1 MSTKKIDKQI
11 LFIHEFLTFVK
22 SGVSLVESLDFLK
35 SQSSLPPATRQSIHR
50 LHAKVK
56 QGNTLADSL
65 REEVGFLED
74 WQLDLIEASEKS
86 GTLTEGLL
94 FIKNLLEKKKE
105 HAKRIFFACLHPAF
119 YTVVFMIAYP
129 LRELMGMLIH
139 RDMAYVAAYLMA
151 EAKLFIILASVIFF
165 VKFLPVV
172 FRTGGLKR
180 VYDSVILRI
189 PLFGTIIKRMF
200 MYQFF
205 YVFGTCYARGCPL
218 VESWRLAARMS
229 ENQALAARLQK
240 GEAVLK
246 GQGELDTAFYVTG
259 LFPEKIINLI
269 KAGIKSGTMKDQTE
283 QCMRIYREQYEMSIQ
298 KMEMVLPK
306 LFYFVIVFLLIGILI
321 KLVNGYF
328 NAVFNLVPFD
338 QAI

>member
-1 MSTKKIDKQI
+1 MFTKKIDQQI

-22 SGVSLVESLDFLK
+22 SGVPLVEALDFLQ
-35 SQSSLPPATRQSIHR
+35 SQSSLPPSMRQDISR
-50 LHAKVK
+50 LHADVK
-56 QGNTLADSL
+56 LGQTLADSL
-65 REEVGFLED
+65 RKQITFLED

-94 FIKNLLEKKKE
+94 FIKNLLQKKKE
-105 HAKRIFFACLHPAF
+105 HAKRIFWACLHPAF
-119 YTVVFMIAYP
+119 YTVVFMLAYP

-139 RDMAYVAAYLMA
+139 RNMAHVTAYLMA
-151 EAKLFIILASVIFF
+151 EAKVFIIVASVFF
-165 VKFLPVV
+165 FMKFLPVV
-172 FRTGGLKR
+172 FQAGVLKR
-180 VYDSVILRI
+180 VYDSVILHM
-189 PLFGTIIKRMF
+189 PLFGKITKQMF

-205 YVFGTCYARGCPL
+205 YVFGMCYARGCPL
-218 VESWRLAARMS
+218 EQSWRLAARMS
-229 ENQALAARLQK
+229 ENQALAARLRK
-240 GEAVLK
+240 GEVIIK

-259 LFPEKIINLI
+259 IFPEKIINLI
-269 KAGIKSGTMKDQTE
+269 KAGMKSGTMKDQAE
-283 QCMRIYREQYEMSIQ
+283 QCMRIYQEQYEMSIQ

-306 LFYFVIVFLLIGILI
+306 LFYFVIVFLLIGIMI